1 VTRRVPRA
9 ESALALGSGFL
20 VAMSMP
26 PWGWWPLA
34 FVGIALFEVSLGENP
49 TRRER
54 AARGWLFG
62 AGWMFPAL
70 GWMWFLTSPGY
81 VFAAALFAG
90 FHALAALVS
99 PSGPWRVIGRPAA
112 HTLVEATRLFFPA
125 GGVPLATLAIGQASG
140 PLIGL
145 ARVGGVVLITWVVFQ
160 IGFALAGPSPFV
172 LASAGR
178 RAARAGLHGIVGLAM
193 VAGVVVLSTVA
204 PEGRD
209 LGPTMRVALVQGGG
223 PQGTRATRTS
233 AREVVTRH
241 LDATRTIEPGSADLV
256 VWPENVVDVDGG
268 SFADSADSS
277 RDEVA
282 AEAARLAV
290 PLAVGIT
297 EDVAGRPGRFLN
309 AQVVVTPQG
318 EVTSRFD
325 KVRRVPFGEYV
336 PLRGFLESL
345 GLPVDQIPTDA
356 IAGTG
361 PAVLHLPPTADRPNG
376 TRLAVVISWE
386 VFFGDRARDG
396 VGKGGAMLLNP
407 TNGSSYTGTILQ
419 SQQVASSRLR
429 AVESGRWVAQV
440 SPTGFS
446 AFVSP
451 GGDVHERT
459 GVSERAVLLRELP
472 LRGGETWYTTQGDW
486 PIEIVVAVALAISLI
501 VPARARRRV
510 MLATAGPPPA
520 P

>member
-1 VTRRVPRA
+1 MTPRLA
-9 ESALALGSGFL
+9 RAQPALALGGGFL
-20 VAMSMP
+20 VALSMP

-34 FVGIALFEVSLGENP
+34 FVGIALFEVALGENP

-54 AARGWLFG
+54 AVRGWLFG

-81 VFAAALFAG
+81 VFAGVLFAG
-90 FHALAALVS
+90 FHALAATIA
-99 PSGPWRVIGRPAA
+99 PTGTWRVIGRPAA

-125 GGVPLATLAIGQASG
+125 GGVPLATLGIGQASG
-140 PLIGL
+140 PLLGV

-160 IGFALAGPSPFV
+160 IGFALTGPSPFV
-172 LASAGR
+172 PAMAGR
-178 RAARAGLHGIVGLAM
+178 RGARPQLHGAAGLFAVIA
-193 VAGVVVLSTVA
+193 VVVISAAA
-204 PEGRD
+204 PEGHEA
-209 LGPTMRVALVQGGG
+209 GSTVRVALVQGGG
-223 PQGTRATRTS
+223 PQGTRASQTR
-233 AREVVTRH
+233 ARDVVLRH
-241 LDATRTIEPGSADLV
+241 LAATRTIQPGTAELV
-256 VWPENVVDVDGG
+256 VWPENVVDVV
-268 SFADSADSS
+268 SFAESV
-277 RDEVA
+277 ELTEIA

-290 PLAVGIT
+290 PIAVGIT
-297 EDVAGRPGRFLN
+297 EDVVDRPGRFLN
-309 AQVVVTPQG
+309 AQVVVTPEG
-318 EVTSRFD
+318 DVTSRFD

-336 PLRGFLESL
+336 PGRSFFEAL

-361 PAVLHLPPTADRPNG
+361 PAVLDLPDG

-396 VGKGGAMLLNP
+396 VDHGGALLLNP

-429 AVESGRWVAQV
+429 AVETGRWVAQV
-440 SPTGFS
+440 SPTGFT

-451 GGDVHERT
+451 DGDVHDRT
-459 GVSERAVLLRELP
+459 SVSERAVLVRELP
-472 LRGGETWYTTQGDW
+472 LRSGLTWYTNYGDW
-486 PIEIVVAVALAISLI
+486 PIEILVGAVLALSLI
-501 VPARARRRV
+501 IPAPARRRD
-510 MLATAGPPPA
+510 AAPPPA